1 MRLMEKLGIRHAD
14 ARAELE
20 LEGGYARL
28 YHLVIHGWVPF
39 RCILGIISDVL
50 VEKLYQTSGI
60 SCAPQSTK
68 HRTGMRD
75 LALLLPILQHAN
87 SE

>member
-1 MRLMEKLGIRHAD
+1 MEKLGIRYAD

-28 YHLVIHGWVPF
+28 YHLVIHGWVPS
-39 RCILGIISDVL
+39 RCILGTISDVL
-50 VEKLYQTSGI
+50 FEKLYQTSGI
-60 SCAPQSTK
+60 SCAPQSTI

-75 LALLLPILQHAN
+75 IALLVPTLQQAN
-87 SE
+87 PG